1 MYKFGEV
8 ICKLVQ
14 NAPKEPLGD
23 EGYAFVAKRR
33 KKYYINSII
42 NMSFSFCKRSV
53 HRLFCTINGAF
64 RTFGKVF
71 I

>member
-42 NMSFSFCKRSV
+42 NMSFAV
-53 HRLFCTINGAF
+53 L
-64 RTFGKVF
+64 
-71 I
+71 